1 MKYYLDFKLKCVE
14 LYKNGQWIDTPVGIG
29 QKNFRKRIVTWNKIY
44 DLHGINGLSHPTTC
58 KEYTTEQ
65 RYALVAKVLA
75 GESQKNVAIN
85 AGINDSQ
92 LSKWVKRYIIYGY
105 DGLNLK
111 KGRHSKELPM
121 KRTVKETKITSS
133 EKEELI
139 RLRAETEFLRTENA
153 TYLQFLI

>member
-1 MKYYLDFKLKCVE
+1 MKYDLDFKLKCVE

-85 AGINDSQ
+85 EDSAIDPVFKDKYPNK
-92 LSKWVKRYIIYGY
+92 L
-105 DGLNLK
+105 LK
-111 KGRHSKELPM
+111 NNNTPYPAANSAVG
-121 KRTVKETKITSS
+121 
-133 EKEELI
+133 
-139 RLRAETEFLRTENA
+139 A
-153 TYLQFLI
+153 